1 MLYPSSSQIRGWEG
15 MIYIISQNIK
25 EVTVGFS
32 IQKDSWGVCMWED
45 AWEAKEMDKKKRLSE
60 LTLLVVAIEKWKVDV
75 ERGFYIKM
83 AENTLTH
90 LIYAYQTN
98 T

>member
-45 AWEAKEMDKKKRLSE
+45 AWEAKEMDKKK
-60 LTLLVVAIEKWKVDV
+60 T
-75 ERGFYIKM
+75 
-83 AENTLTH
+83 
-90 LIYAYQTN
+90 
-98 T
+98 